1 MHPSAIAH
9 DLHLYTYL
17 RQKLLEAFP
26 DADEDTIRDTLE
38 GITTLHELIA
48 EIIRSA
54 LIDEALQSGL
64 RLHLQDMKD
73 RLARLEARAGKKRG
87 LALEAMSDAGLRK
100 LEQPDFT
107 ASTRAGLPSL
117 VVLAEDQLPQIYWV
131 PQPLKLDRQAL
142 LGDLKQGNDIPGAQ
156 LSNSKPVLSV
166 RTK

>member
-1 MHPSAIAH
+1 MHRSALRH
-9 DLHLYTYL
+9 DIHLYTHL
-17 RQKLLEAFP
+17 RQKLIEAFP

-48 EIIRSA
+48 ETIRSA
-54 LIDEALQSGL
+54 LVDEALQSGL
-64 RLHLQDMKD
+64 RLRLQDMKD
-73 RLARLEARAGKKRG
+73 RLSRLEARAGKKRE
-87 LALEAMSDAGLRK
+87 LALEAMSEAGLRK

-117 VVLAEDQLPQIYWV
+117 VVLAEDQLPQTYWV
-131 PQPLKLDRQAL
+131 PQPPRLDRQTL

-156 LSNSKPVLSV
+156 ISNSKPVLSV

>member
-1 MHPSAIAH
+1 MHPSALGH

-17 RQKLLEAFP
+17 HQKLLEAFP
-26 DADEDTIRDTLE
+26 EADDVTIRDTLE

-54 LIDEALQSGL
+54 LLDEALQSGL
-64 RLHLQDMKD
+64 RSRIQDMKE
-73 RLARLEARAGKKRG
+73 RLSRLEARSTKKRE
-87 LALEAMSDAGLRK
+87 LALEALHEAALRK

-107 ASTRAGLPSL
+107 ASTRAAPPSL
-117 VVLAEDQLPQIYWV
+117 VVVAEDQLPQTYWV
-131 PQPLKLDRQAL
+131 PQPPKLDRQTL
-142 LGDLKQGNDIPGAQ
+142 LSDLKQGNDIPGAQ

>member
-1 MHPSAIAH
+1 MHKAALHH
-9 DLHLYTYL
+9 DIHVYTYL
-17 RQKLLEAFP
+17 RQKLVEAFP
-26 DADEDTIRDTLE
+26 EADDETIRDTLE

-54 LIDEALQSGL
+54 LVDEALQNGL
-64 RLHLQDMKD
+64 RLRLQEMKE
-73 RLARLEARAGKKRG
+73 RLSRLEARAATKRG
-87 LALEAMSDAGLRK
+87 LALEAMSEAGLRK

-117 VVLAEDQLPQIYWV
+117 VVVAENQLPQTYWV
-131 PQPLKLDRQAL
+131 PQPPKLDRQTL
-142 LGDLKQGNDIPGAQ
+142 LGDLKQGNEIPGAQ

>member
-1 MHPSAIAH
+1 MHKAALHH
-9 DLHLYTYL
+9 DIHVYTYL
-17 RQKLLEAFP
+17 RQKLVEAFP
-26 DADEDTIRDTLE
+26 EADDETIRDTLE

-54 LIDEALQSGL
+54 LVDEALQNGL
-64 RLHLQDMKD
+64 RLRLQEMKE
-73 RLARLEARAGKKRG
+73 RLSRLEARAATKRG
-87 LALEAMSDAGLRK
+87 LALEAMTEAGLRK

-117 VVLAEDQLPQIYWV
+117 VVLAENQLPQTYWV
-131 PQPLKLDRQAL
+131 PQPPKLDRQTL
-142 LGDLKQGNDIPGAQ
+142 LGDLKQGNEIPGAQ